1 MKNIKKFAYKTPL
14 GVVETQFHNLNDDLT
29 SLREEVARLQT
40 IENRL
45 EVKVVKVL
53 PETLEENVLYVVSDS
68 NVADITDILSR
79 LGSHDL
85 DIQVINNDITNV
97 ADDLSSFKETAQN
110 KFTEIDGRIDDT
122 SEVIGLKTT
131 ELNAKLDTMQED
143 IDAFKEKMNEQKT
156 DFTANIVQLQ
166 DLTAKHTNDIKTN
179 ADDIDALET
188 ALEEHKTSNNTD
200 IARLD
205 AKDAEQDALLA
216 ELTGQGSGLS
226 ILDLK
231 DTVQQNTNNIANHE
245 TRITTLET
253 NTTAHKESYDAYVIA
268 NNTRVKNLED
278 TEAEHNT
285 DVNNRISTLS
295 ETINEKVDT
304 NRTEF
309 LNTMENVNATLA
321 NHDERITKN
330 TTDIASLNEELQSS
344 NASLLQTLEEKIDT
358 GLANEA
364 DIRAKADTN
373 LQDNVNEINLTDKN
387 QNARLKALEDYTQND
402 FTSEI
407 QNLKNRATALENT
420 DVSLARKVQAIQQF
434 SANHDSRL
442 ENLELNDH
450 SYYNQRITALEN
462 TTKNQKNRLDGID
475 TLNTTQNNR
484 LTAVETKNTEQD
496 DTLGTHNERITDL
509 EEHRENLEADT
520 RAIARDELDHKLQ
533 DLEENYHDEMMTKV
547 EDMTTDRLDELS
559 TDYNNFKDT
568 VENDIDTFKT
578 QTNNSIQTFQGT
590 LDTTLELVEDTQTEI
605 KNTQAEQKTFLEE
618 KTQAIT
624 DAQLVQDHYNQSY
637 WEKFL
642 QADEYNKELAEQ
654 QKLDKVNVYATNPN
668 FSEEVVDTV
677 TEYETVQEEIPEEE
691 RDPEHP
697 EITTRE
703 VQKEVQKEVTH
714 TVEHSQLNNS
724 VALYEVESPSS
735 EQTEFDL
742 SDLQGRVQ
750 ALEETKDDYKAAIQ
764 EVEEKFNNFDDQTA
778 KIEELEGKLQS
789 TKSQLG
795 GLGNLHS
802 NTVERVNNLE
812 KYATL
817 NDQKFNNY
825 KTAQAEINTRQDLD
839 LEQIH
844 KDTDDLALNY
854 DKLQTQNQDD
864 VVVLRKVVDT
874 PATDDTEETSH
885 LELDSTEIIKVDDLV
900 ETKEELLKV
909 RDLPVKGHK
918 ETYLRGETSEHLG
931 FTNDTLKD
939 NTEKGYLYTK
949 EKYYNY
955 NLVVD
960 NAEKVIVSS
969 NDNNRQ
975 KLEIRKENVLVTTPA
990 VMDGETVVTPET
1002 SENVLKYF
1010 LYYVQTD
1017 EYINEE
1023 DETTYTED
1031 TEIKI
1036 CEVDPQDYIDPS
1048 LLDQDKIFLT
1058 HNYTVEFAM
1067 SLYHGDS
1074 IACSSLAAVDFWSNN
1089 GLLTHKS
1096 TIRDENNRATFRATD
1111 GYNETDLDIQGNF
1124 YISGYNP
1131 NYCRAGASWN
1141 RSPFRHVSCAVG
1153 NYGTHTYNFGNV
1165 CLQKIKFSPCW
1176 IYSNTNRYSSE
1187 ARIRIWCDGTEIY
1200 NRTFTGLGTMNEV
1213 VVNLNAMGTEV
1224 TGAVQ
1229 QGYHAV

>member
-1 MKNIKKFAYKTPL
+1 MIIKKIAFKNGDELLKTS
-14 GVVETQFHNLNDDLT
+14 FHKTENTLT
-29 SLREEVARLQT
+29 SLREEIARLQT
-40 IENRL
+40 IEDRL
-45 EVKVVKVL
+45 EVKVVQAL
-53 PETLEENVLYVVSDS
+53 PETLDENVLYVVSDEKVVDVKS
-68 NVADITDILSR
+68 MLSR
-79 LGSHDL
+79 LGGHDL
-85 DIQVINNDITNV
+85 DIQVINT
-97 ADDLSSFKETAQN
+97 DLEELATDLETA
-110 KFTEIDGRIDDT
+110 KTEINSRIDDT
-122 SEVIGLKTT
+122 SEVIGLKTS
-131 ELNAKLDTMQED
+131 ELNAKITSMEED
-143 IDAFKEKMNEQKT
+143 IGLFKEKMNEQKT

-179 ADDIDALET
+179 ADNIT
-188 ALEEHKTSNNTD
+188 ALKTKHDADQASNLEE
-200 IARLD
+200 IAALK
-205 AKDAEQDALLA
+205 AKNVEQDNTIA
-216 ELTGQGSGLS
+216 ELTGKGSGLS

-231 DTVQQNTNNIANHE
+231 DTVQENVNKLRNHE
-245 TRITTLET
+245 TRVTKLET
-253 NTTAHKESYDAYVIA
+253 DTTAHKESYDAYVTA
-268 NNTRVKNLED
+268 NDKRVKDLEDLEASRNEAVNTRID
-278 TEAEHNT
+278 GTNT
-285 DVNNRISTLS
+285 
-295 ETINEKVDT
+295 TIET
-304 NRTEF
+304 NRNEF
-309 LNTMENVNATLA
+309 LNTQDRNEERLEDHET
-321 NHDERITKN
+321 RITKN
-330 TTDIASLNEELQSS
+330 TTDIASLNEEMQSS

-373 LQDNVNEINLTDKN
+373 LQDSVNVINNLDKT

-407 QNLKNRATALENT
+407 QNLKDRATALENE
-420 DVSLARKVQAIQQF
+420 DASLARKVQAIQQF

-496 DTLGTHNERITDL
+496 NTLGTHNDRIADL
-509 EEHRENLEADT
+509 EEHRKNLEAES
-520 RAIARDELDHKLQ
+520 RQIARDELDTKLQ
-533 DLEENYHDEMMTKV
+533 ELEGNYHDEMMTKV
-547 EDMTTDRLDELS
+547 EGMTTDRLDELS
-559 TDYNNFKDT
+559 TDYNN
-568 VENDIDTFKT
+568 FKT

-590 LDTTLELVEDTQTEI
+590 LDTTLELVQDTQTEI

-642 QADEYNKELAEQ
+642 RADEYNKELAEQ

-677 TEYETVQEEIPEEE
+677 TEYETVQEEIPEDE

-778 KIEELEGKLQS
+778 KIEELEGKLTS

-874 PATDDTEETSH
+874 PATAETEESSH

-900 ETKEELLKV
+900 DTKEELLRV
-909 RDLPVKGHK
+909 RDLPVKNHK
-918 ETYLRGETSEHLG
+918 ETYLRGEKSDGLYAV
-931 FTNDTLKD
+931 D
-939 NTEKGYLYTK
+939 NTVINNNVDAMLMTK
-949 EKYYNY
+949 ETYYDF
-955 NLVVD
+955 NLDVED
-960 NAEKVIVSS
+960 AKNVIVSKS
-969 NDNNRQ
+969 DNGLQR
-975 KLEIRKENVLVTTPA
+975 LEIRKAIVQETHEIPSDN
-990 VMDGETVVTPET
+990 GETTET
-1002 SENVLKYF
+1002 VNVPKYT
-1010 LYYVQTD
+1010 LWYVQTD

-1023 DETTYTED
+1023 TQETYTED

-1036 CEVDPQDYIDPS
+1036 TDIDPEDYEDILEDQNQVYRYGKWDIHFAFS
-1048 LLDQDKIFLT
+1048 DPNTLWSGSGDLLS
-1058 HNYTVEFAM
+1058 HVR
-1067 SLYHGDS
+1067 LYGNS
-1074 IACSSLAAVDFWSNN
+1074 GALAQ
-1089 GLLTHKS
+1089 LKS
-1096 TIRDENNRATFRATD
+1096 TSQNDNTKYVGQITCGSRNSTITLTADSVYSEAYKVSRSWQDGPNFDAQYPWLSGANSGHSVRYVIDDISLEKLVFENT
-1111 GYNETDLDIQGNF
+1111 EE
-1124 YISGYNP
+1124 P
-1131 NYCRAGASWN
+1131 
-1141 RSPFRHVSCAVG
+1141 H
-1153 NYGTHTYNFGNV
+1153 HTYFNKNIKVTIKYNNNV
-1165 CLQKIKFSPCW
+1165 LLEKDISLSQRSRVTID
-1176 IYSNTNRYSSE
+1176 I
-1187 ARIRIWCDGTEIY
+1187 
-1200 NRTFTGLGTMNEV
+1200 
-1213 VVNLNAMGTEV
+1213 LNGFNVKVEGV
-1224 TGAVQ
+1224 
-1229 QGYHAV
+1229 